1 MTLWMVKGSAGSLK
15 FWITM
20 LQTDISEQLM
30 TSLCFHRLCFAVCCF
45 GLIVRF
51 IHFRFAAVT
60 DRNLHIWNLP
70 VPIFRSFSN
79 EIALSCWCKL
89 LISMPP
95 PPALKVQ
102 MKHLDS
108 PLKAQVT
115 ATRCWKTTGV
125 IRCSLLQALDW
136 CCSACSYRSLYLEN
150 TAITSSTS
158 TSLYTFFVGIDLVHP
173 KIWIL

>member
-1 MTLWMVKGSAGSLK
+1 MLK
-15 FWITM
+15 HTEIWP
-20 LQTDISEQLM
+20 SEW
-30 TSLCFHRLCFAVCCF
+30 SREVREVSNFESLCFAVCC
-45 GLIVRF
+45 LIVRF

-79 EIALSCWCKL
+79 EIALNCWCKL

-125 IRCSLLQALDW
+125 HVSKLWTDAAALARTEVCTLKIQPLHQALP
-136 CCSACSYRSLYLEN
+136 
-150 TAITSSTS
+150 
-158 TSLYTFFVGIDLVHP
+158 TSLYTFFVGIDSVHP